1 MEDNQQVRKI
11 GIELASDGNTLC
23 ILAGEMDSEN
33 LWEERNETEFISNV
47 LRGLTVEIGRG
58 EYIYRIE
65 NNDGIDVSFVNL
77 ETGERLCD
85 YITLEKLMCV
95 EESTEDIKVIH
106 SSGDYVSF
114 EVLGEHI
121 MFREIKLLSFK
132 KRKSII
138 QIVL

>member
-1 MEDNQQVRKI
+1 MRKI
-11 GIELASDGNTLC
+11 GIELASDNNTIC

-33 LWEERNETEFISNV
+33 FWEEIGETEFTSK
-47 LRGLTVEIGRG
+47 LLKGLSVEIGRG

-65 NNDGIDVSFVNL
+65 NSDGIYVSFVNL
-77 ETGERLCD
+77 ETGERLCN
-85 YITLEKLMCV
+85 YIALEQLMSI
-95 EESTEDIKVIH
+95 EDSTDDVKVIH
-106 SSGDYVSF
+106 KSDDYISF

>member
-1 MEDNQQVRKI
+1 MRKI
-11 GIELASDGNTLC
+11 GIELASDDNTLC

-65 NNDGIDVSFVNL
+65 NNDGVDVSFVNL

-85 YITLEKLMCV
+85 YITLERLMCV
-95 EESTEDIKVIH
+95 EDSTEDIKVIH
-106 SSGDYVSF
+106 NSGDYVSF